1 MRACMCA
8 CVCARVIL
16 QGVGGVAEVR
26 QGQMPYTAE
35 DHAWVAVCLGL
46 SF

>member
-1 MRACMCA
+1 MSARVRAC
-8 CVCARVIL
+8 VHVRVML

-35 DHAWVAVCLGL
+35 DHAWVTVCLGL

>member
-1 MRACMCA
+1 MRAC
-8 CVCARVIL
+8 VRVRVML
-16 QGVGGVAEVR
+16 QGFGGGGVEVR